1 MPPATK
7 LVAIQDAPVPMRLSN
22 HWSAQPAALG
32 QTQGYRHF
40 ALLGQRGRGA
50 ERAAEL
56 QAVLA
61 PGFRLVVPLAELGN
75 RQLWQPG
82 WQQL

>member
-1 MPPATK
+1 
-7 LVAIQDAPVPMRLSN
+7 MRLSN

-56 QAVLA
+56 QAVLE
-61 PGFRLVVPLAELGN
+61 PGFRLVVPLAEL
-75 RQLWQPG
+75 RQPAALAAWLAAVAAAPAHADHSRH
-82 WQQL
+82 